1 MPQHSISYDR
11 SRNLRLDGARRKPET
26 FQQVVN
32 PTRDS
37 TLRCP
42 PAVGL
47 RGCVRMQN
55 TLVKESENDR
65 VLEREREL
73 VAEILAGNHERYY
86 ELIAPIERRV
96 YYTAYAILRTEADA
110 EEVSQEAI
118 LKGFRGLRTFRGEAR
133 FSSWLLSIVAN
144 EARMRL
150 RQRREV
156 SLELLKSPDN
166 DDEYTPIEL
175 AEWREI
181 AVEALA
187 QKELAAHLEEALDA
201 LREIYREVL
210 ILRDIDELNI
220 AETSAALEISVP
232 AVKTRLLR
240 ARLMARDYF
249 VSRSWTRHLG
259 LGKAQ
264 P

>member
-1 MPQHSISYDR
+1 
-11 SRNLRLDGARRKPET
+11 
-26 FQQVVN
+26 
-32 PTRDS
+32 
-37 TLRCP
+37 
-42 PAVGL
+42 
-47 RGCVRMQN
+47 MQN
-55 TLVKESENDR
+55 TLVREFENDR
-65 VLEREREL
+65 VLEGERAL
-73 VAEILAGNHERYY
+73 IAEILAGNHERYY

-166 DDEYTPIEL
+166 EDEYTPTEL

-187 QKELAAHLEEALDA
+187 QKELAAHLEEALVT
-201 LREIYREVL
+201 LPEIYREVL
-210 ILRDIDELNI
+210 ILRDIDELTI
-220 AETSAALEISVP
+220 AETSATLEISVP

-240 ARLMARDYF
+240 ARLMVRDYF
-249 VSRSWTRHLG
+249 VSRSWARRLG
-259 LGKAQ
+259 FGRVQ

>member
-1 MPQHSISYDR
+1 
-11 SRNLRLDGARRKPET
+11 
-26 FQQVVN
+26 
-32 PTRDS
+32 
-37 TLRCP
+37 
-42 PAVGL
+42 L

-55 TLVKESENDR
+55 TLVRESEDDC
-65 VLEREREL
+65 VLEGERAL

-96 YYTAYAILRTEADA
+96 YYTAYAILRAEADA

-166 DDEYTPIEL
+166 EDEYTPIEL

-187 QKELAAHLEEALDA
+187 QKELAAHLEEALEA
-201 LREIYREVL
+201 LPEIYREVL
-210 ILRDIDELNI
+210 ILRDIDGLTI

-249 VSRSWTRHLG
+249 VSRSWARPLG
-259 LGKAQ
+259 FGKAQ

>member
-1 MPQHSISYDR
+1 M
-11 SRNLRLDGARRKPET
+11 
-26 FQQVVN
+26 
-32 PTRDS
+32 
-37 TLRCP
+37 
-42 PAVGL
+42 
-47 RGCVRMQN
+47 RMQN
-55 TLVKESENDR
+55 TLVRESENDR
-65 VLEREREL
+65 VLEGERTL
-73 VAEILAGNHERYY
+73 IAEILAGNHERYY

-133 FSSWLLSIVAN
+133 FSSWLLSIVGN

-150 RQRREV
+150 RKRREI

-166 DDEYTPIEL
+166 EDEYTPIEL

-181 AVEALA
+181 PVEALA
-187 QKELAAHLEEALDA
+187 QKELAAHLKEALEA
-201 LREIYREVL
+201 LPEIYREVL
-210 ILRDIDELNI
+210 ILRDIDGLTI

-249 VSRSWTRHLG
+249 VSRSWVRHLG
-259 LGKAQ
+259 FGKAQ

>member
-1 MPQHSISYDR
+1 MGQ
-11 SRNLRLDGARRKPET
+11 
-26 FQQVVN
+26 
-32 PTRDS
+32 
-37 TLRCP
+37 
-42 PAVGL
+42 
-47 RGCVRMQN
+47 RGYVQMQN
-55 TLVKESENDR
+55 TLARESKTDR
-65 VLEREREL
+65 VLEGEQ
-73 VAEILAGNHERYY
+73 EIIAQILTGNHERYY

-118 LKGFRGLRTFRGEAR
+118 LKGFRGLRTFRGEAK

-156 SLELLKSPDN
+156 SLELLKSPEN

-175 AEWREI
+175 ADWREI
-181 AVEALA
+181 PIEAAA
-187 QKELAAHLEEALDA
+187 QKELAERLEEAMAA
-201 LREIYREVL
+201 LPEIYREVL
-210 ILRDIDELNI
+210 ILRDIDGLNI

-240 ARLMARDYF
+240 ARLMVRDYF
-249 VSRSWTRHLG
+249 VSRSWVRQPG
-259 LGKAQ
+259 LGKA
-264 P
+264 

>member
-1 MPQHSISYDR
+1 M
-11 SRNLRLDGARRKPET
+11 
-26 FQQVVN
+26 
-32 PTRDS
+32 
-37 TLRCP
+37 
-42 PAVGL
+42 
-47 RGCVRMQN
+47 
-55 TLVKESENDR
+55 
-65 VLEREREL
+65 
-73 VAEILAGNHERYY
+73 
-86 ELIAPIERRV
+86 
-96 YYTAYAILRTEADA
+96 RTEADA

-166 DDEYTPIEL
+166 EDEYTPIEL

-187 QKELAAHLEEALDA
+187 QKEFAAHLEEALDA
-201 LREIYREVL
+201 LPEIYREVP
-210 ILRDIDELNI
+210 ILRDIDGLTV

-232 AVKTRLLR
+232 AIKTRLLR
-240 ARLMARDYF
+240 ARLMVRDYF
-249 VSRSWTRHLG
+249 VSRSWARHLG
-259 LGKAQ
+259 SGKAQ

>member
-1 MPQHSISYDR
+1 
-11 SRNLRLDGARRKPET
+11 
-26 FQQVVN
+26 
-32 PTRDS
+32 
-37 TLRCP
+37 
-42 PAVGL
+42 
-47 RGCVRMQN
+47 MQN
-55 TLVKESENDR
+55 TLITESENDR
-65 VLEREREL
+65 VLEGERAL
-73 VAEILAGNHERYY
+73 VAEILAGNHERYC

-96 YYTAYAILRTEADA
+96 YYTAYAILRTAADA

-166 DDEYTPIEL
+166 EDEYTPIEL

-201 LREIYREVL
+201 LPEIYREVL
-210 ILRDIDELNI
+210 IVRDIDGLTI
-220 AETSAALEISVP
+220 AEASAALEISVP

-240 ARLMARDYF
+240 ARLMVRDYF
-249 VSRSWTRHLG
+249 VSRSWASHPG
-259 LGKAQ
+259 SGKAR

>member
-1 MPQHSISYDR
+1 
-11 SRNLRLDGARRKPET
+11 
-26 FQQVVN
+26 
-32 PTRDS
+32 
-37 TLRCP
+37 
-42 PAVGL
+42 
-47 RGCVRMQN
+47 MQN
-55 TLVKESENDR
+55 TLVRESENDR
-65 VLEREREL
+65 VLEGERAL

-96 YYTAYAILRTEADA
+96 YYTAYAILRTAADA

-118 LKGFRGLRTFRGEAR
+118 LKGFRGLRTFRGQAR

-166 DDEYTPIEL
+166 EGEYTPIEL

-187 QKELAAHLEEALDA
+187 QKELSAHLEEALATLPDM
-201 LREIYREVL
+201 YREVL
-210 ILRDIDELNI
+210 ILRDIDGLNI
-220 AETSAALEISVP
+220 AETSAALEVSVP

-240 ARLMARDYF
+240 ARLMVRDYF
-249 VSRSWTRHLG
+249 VSRSWARHLG
-259 LGKAQ
+259 FGKAQ

>member
-1 MPQHSISYDR
+1 MPTS
-11 SRNLRLDGARRKPET
+11 GGMA
-26 FQQVVN
+26 
-32 PTRDS
+32 
-37 TLRCP
+37 
-42 PAVGL
+42 
-47 RGCVRMQN
+47 GCVRMQN
-55 TLVKESENDR
+55 TLVRESENDR
-65 VLEREREL
+65 VLEGEREL
-73 VAEILAGNHERYY
+73 VAEILAGNLERYY
-86 ELIAPIERRV
+86 ELIAPIERRA
-96 YYTAYAILRTEADA
+96 YYTAYAILRSEADA

-118 LKGFRGLRTFRGEAR
+118 LKGFRGLSTFRGEAR

-166 DDEYTPIEL
+166 EDEYTPIEL
-175 AEWREI
+175 ADWREI

-187 QKELAAHLEEALDA
+187 QKELAAHLEEALEA
-201 LREIYREVL
+201 LPEIYREVL
-210 ILRDIDELNI
+210 ILRDIDGLTI

-249 VSRSWTRHLG
+249 VSRSWVRHLG
-259 LGKAQ
+259 FGKAQ

>member
-1 MPQHSISYDR
+1 
-11 SRNLRLDGARRKPET
+11 
-26 FQQVVN
+26 
-32 PTRDS
+32 
-37 TLRCP
+37 
-42 PAVGL
+42 
-47 RGCVRMQN
+47 MQN
-55 TLVKESENDR
+55 TLVRESEDDC
-65 VLEREREL
+65 VLEGERAL

-166 DDEYTPIEL
+166 EDEYTPIEL

-187 QKELAAHLEEALDA
+187 QKELAAHLEEALEA
-201 LREIYREVL
+201 LPEIYREVL
-210 ILRDIDELNI
+210 ILRDIDGLTI

-249 VSRSWTRHLG
+249 VSRSWVRHRG
-259 LGKAQ
+259 FGKAQ

>member
-1 MPQHSISYDR
+1 
-11 SRNLRLDGARRKPET
+11 
-26 FQQVVN
+26 
-32 PTRDS
+32 
-37 TLRCP
+37 
-42 PAVGL
+42 
-47 RGCVRMQN
+47 MQN
-55 TLVKESENDR
+55 TLVRESEDDC
-65 VLEREREL
+65 VLEGERTL

-96 YYTAYAILRTEADA
+96 YYTAYAILRAEADA

-187 QKELAAHLEEALDA
+187 QKELAAHLEEALEA
-201 LREIYREVL
+201 LPEIYREVL
-210 ILRDIDELNI
+210 ILRDIDGLTI

-249 VSRSWTRHLG
+249 VSRSWVRHLEF
-259 LGKAQ
+259 GKAQ

>member
-1 MPQHSISYDR
+1 
-11 SRNLRLDGARRKPET
+11 
-26 FQQVVN
+26 
-32 PTRDS
+32 
-37 TLRCP
+37 
-42 PAVGL
+42 
-47 RGCVRMQN
+47 MQN
-55 TLVKESENDR
+55 TLVRESDR
-65 VLEREREL
+65 VLEGEREL
-73 VAEILAGNHERYY
+73 IAEILGGNHERYY
-86 ELIAPIERRV
+86 ELIAPLERRV

-118 LKGFRGLRTFRGEAR
+118 LKAFRGLHTFRGEAK

-150 RQRREV
+150 RKRREV
-156 SLELLKSPDN
+156 SLEVLKSPN
-166 DDEYTPIEL
+166 SEGEYTPFEL

-187 QKELAAHLEEALDA
+187 QKELAARLEEAVAA
-201 LREIYREVL
+201 LPEMYREVL

-220 AETSAALEISVP
+220 AETSAAMEISVP

-240 ARLMARDYF
+240 ARLMVRDYF
-249 VSRSWTRHLG
+249 VSRSWGTHLG
-259 LGKAQ
+259 LGKAR

>member
-1 MPQHSISYDR
+1 
-11 SRNLRLDGARRKPET
+11 
-26 FQQVVN
+26 
-32 PTRDS
+32 
-37 TLRCP
+37 
-42 PAVGL
+42 
-47 RGCVRMQN
+47 MQN
-55 TLVKESENDR
+55 TLVTESENDR
-65 VLEREREL
+65 ALEGEREL
-73 VAEILAGNHERYY
+73 VVEILAGNHERYY

-96 YYTAYAILRTEADA
+96 YYTAYAILRTVADA

-156 SLELLKSPDN
+156 SLELLRSPDN
-166 DDEYTPIEL
+166 EDEYTPVEL

-187 QKELAAHLEEALDA
+187 QKELAAHLEEALEA
-201 LREIYREVL
+201 LPEIYREVL
-210 ILRDIDELNI
+210 IVRDIDGLNI

-240 ARLMARDYF
+240 ARLMVRDYF
-249 VSRSWTRHLG
+249 VSRSWASHPG
-259 LGKAQ
+259 SGKART
-264 P
+264 

>member
-1 MPQHSISYDR
+1 
-11 SRNLRLDGARRKPET
+11 
-26 FQQVVN
+26 
-32 PTRDS
+32 
-37 TLRCP
+37 
-42 PAVGL
+42 L

-55 TLVKESENDR
+55 TLVRESEDDC
-65 VLEREREL
+65 VLEGERAL

-96 YYTAYAILRTEADA
+96 YYTAYAILRAEADA

-187 QKELAAHLEEALDA
+187 QKELAAHLEEALEA
-201 LREIYREVL
+201 LPEIYREVL
-210 ILRDIDELNI
+210 ILRDIDGLTI

-249 VSRSWTRHLG
+249 VSRSWARHLG
-259 LGKAQ
+259 FGKAQ

>member
-1 MPQHSISYDR
+1 
-11 SRNLRLDGARRKPET
+11 
-26 FQQVVN
+26 
-32 PTRDS
+32 
-37 TLRCP
+37 
-42 PAVGL
+42 
-47 RGCVRMQN
+47 MQN
-55 TLVKESENDR
+55 TLVRESENDR
-65 VLEREREL
+65 VLEGERTL
-73 VAEILAGNHERYY
+73 IAEILAGNHERYY

-156 SLELLKSPDN
+156 SLELLRSPEN
-166 DDEYTPIEL
+166 EDEYTPIEL

-187 QKELAAHLEEALDA
+187 QKELAAHLEEALEA
-201 LREIYREVL
+201 LPEIYREVL
-210 ILRDIDELNI
+210 IVRDIDGLNI

-240 ARLMARDYF
+240 ARLMVRDYF
-249 VSRSWTRHLG
+249 VSRSWASHPG
-259 LGKAQ
+259 SGKSQ

>member
-1 MPQHSISYDR
+1 
-11 SRNLRLDGARRKPET
+11 
-26 FQQVVN
+26 
-32 PTRDS
+32 
-37 TLRCP
+37 
-42 PAVGL
+42 
-47 RGCVRMQN
+47 MQN
-55 TLVKESENDR
+55 TLVRESEDDC
-65 VLEREREL
+65 VLEGERTL

-96 YYTAYAILRTEADA
+96 YYTAYAILRAEADA

-187 QKELAAHLEEALDA
+187 QKELAAHLEEALNA
-201 LREIYREVL
+201 LAEIYREVL
-210 ILRDIDELNI
+210 ILRDIDGLTI

-240 ARLMARDYF
+240 ARLMVRDYF
-249 VSRSWTRHLG
+249 VSRSWARHLG
-259 LGKAQ
+259 FGKAQ

>member
-1 MPQHSISYDR
+1 M
-11 SRNLRLDGARRKPET
+11 
-26 FQQVVN
+26 
-32 PTRDS
+32 
-37 TLRCP
+37 
-42 PAVGL
+42 
-47 RGCVRMQN
+47 RMQN

-73 VAEILAGNHERYY
+73 ITEIMAGNHERYY

-118 LKGFRGLRTFRGEAR
+118 LKAFRGLRTFRGEAR
-133 FSSWLLSIVAN
+133 FSSWLLSIVGN

-150 RQRREV
+150 RKRREV

-166 DDEYTPIEL
+166 EDEYTPIEL

-181 AVEALA
+181 PVEALA
-187 QKELAAHLEEALDA
+187 QKELAARLEEALAA
-201 LREIYREVL
+201 LPEIYREVL
-210 ILRDIDELNI
+210 TLRDIDELNI

-232 AVKTRLLR
+232 AVKTRLSR
-240 ARLMARDYF
+240 ARLMVRDYF
-249 VSRSWTRHLG
+249 ISRSWARHSAV
-259 LGKAQ
+259 GKAK

>member
-1 MPQHSISYDR
+1 
-11 SRNLRLDGARRKPET
+11 
-26 FQQVVN
+26 
-32 PTRDS
+32 
-37 TLRCP
+37 
-42 PAVGL
+42 
-47 RGCVRMQN
+47 MQN
-55 TLVKESENDR
+55 TLAKESENDR

-73 VAEILAGNHERYY
+73 VAEILAGNYERYY

-166 DDEYTPIEL
+166 EDEYTPIEL

-187 QKELAAHLEEALDA
+187 QKELAAHLEEALEA
-201 LREIYREVL
+201 LPEIYREVL
-210 ILRDIDELNI
+210 ILRDIDELTI

-232 AVKTRLLR
+232 AVKTRLSR

-249 VSRSWTRHLG
+249 VSRSWARHLG
-259 LGKAQ
+259 FEKAQ

>member
-1 MPQHSISYDR
+1 
-11 SRNLRLDGARRKPET
+11 
-26 FQQVVN
+26 
-32 PTRDS
+32 
-37 TLRCP
+37 
-42 PAVGL
+42 
-47 RGCVRMQN
+47 MQN
-55 TLVKESENDR
+55 TLFTESENDR
-65 VLEREREL
+65 VLEGEREL
-73 VAEILAGNHERYY
+73 VSEILAGNHERYY

-96 YYTAYAILRTEADA
+96 YYTAYAILRSEADA

-118 LKGFRGLRTFRGEAR
+118 LKGFRGLSTFRGEAR

-166 DDEYTPIEL
+166 EDEYTPIEL

-187 QKELAAHLEEALDA
+187 QKELAAHLEEALAA
-201 LREIYREVL
+201 LPEIYREVL
-210 ILRDIDELNI
+210 ILRDIDGLTI

-232 AVKTRLLR
+232 AVKTRLWR
-240 ARLMARDYF
+240 ARLMARDHF
-249 VSRSWTRHLG
+249 VSRSWVRHLG
-259 LGKAQ
+259 FGKAQ

>member
-1 MPQHSISYDR
+1 
-11 SRNLRLDGARRKPET
+11 
-26 FQQVVN
+26 
-32 PTRDS
+32 
-37 TLRCP
+37 
-42 PAVGL
+42 
-47 RGCVRMQN
+47 MQN
-55 TLVKESENDR
+55 TLVRESEDDC
-65 VLEREREL
+65 VLEGERAL

-166 DDEYTPIEL
+166 EDEYTPIEL

-187 QKELAAHLEEALDA
+187 QKELAAHLEEALEA
-201 LREIYREVL
+201 LPEIYREVL
-210 ILRDIDELNI
+210 ILRDVDGLTI
-220 AETSAALEISVP
+220 AETSTALEISVP

-249 VSRSWTRHLG
+249 VSRSWARHLG
-259 LGKAQ
+259 FGKAQ